1 VIFARTAFPLYN
13 REALAPINHSRF
25 SLALVLTAVGYCA
38 AGCAA
43 ALGPGYTIDK
53 QEINVRFVPAP
64 EPLIHVD
71 AIYNLRNDGNQPLSS
86 LELRLPGRRRFHFAD
101 PHAQWDATT
110 LALATA
116 PANPRNVLLTFP
128 QPWTVSQVHT
138 LHLSVA
144 YQPAEIGETS
154 LNFTPDAFFLP
165 AQGWSPELL
174 PSRGIF
180 ATGGVPP
187 KTWFLTVRVPD
198 GFLVHVSGRA
208 SKTSRRGGEQTIR
221 AGQQGKDE
229 YPFIIAG
236 RFSATQFKAEEETVN
251 LWTRAPQDAAALRQ
265 PADAL
270 VRAIRAYDSMFGAR
284 DKESHQLWIVECP
297 VLAGCFTGT
306 TSNYSKLISEENE
319 KTSAEMASS
328 DSLMVDLSGGTP
340 EIATG
345 AAPSLA
351 SSWLGYGQN
360 PGFFEQDPPL
370 SALPA
375 FAASGGRE
383 AVQGP
388 QVRAETIRRTLQVI
402 PLHGEPRKPEG
413 DAVLRAK
420 SLLFFYGLQDLYG
433 REAFNNALRHMLY
446 ARRGRGF
453 DLDDLISA
461 FEQETHQNVAQF
473 VRRWM
478 KHPGVPD
485 EFRARYE
492 NSAEASITTSK
503 ETMQ

>member
-1 VIFARTAFPLYN
+1 
-13 REALAPINHSRF
+13 LAPINHSRF
-25 SLALVLTAVGYCA
+25 FLISLLAAVGYCA

-53 QEINVRFVPAP
+53 QEIRVQFVPAP
-64 EPLIHVD
+64 QPLIHVD
-71 AIYNLRNDGNQPLSS
+71 AEYRLRNDGNQPLAS

-101 PHAQWDATT
+101 PRAEWDAT
-110 LALATA
+110 ALTFETSPVNA
-116 PANPRNVLLTFP
+116 RNVLLTFP
-128 QPWTVSQVHT
+128 QPWAVSQVHT
-138 LHLSVA
+138 LHLSVV
-144 YQPAEIGETS
+144 YQPGGADEVS
-154 LNFTPDAFFLP
+154 LTFTPDAFFLP
-165 AQGWSPELL
+165 AEGWSPELL
-174 PSRGIF
+174 PARGMF

-187 KTWFLTVRVPD
+187 KTWRLVVRAPD
-198 GFLVHVSGRA
+198 GFLVHSSGRS
-208 SKTSRRGGEQTIR
+208 SKTSRKGGEQTMR
-221 AGQQGKDE
+221 AVQHGKDG
-229 YPFIIAG
+229 YPFVIAG
-236 RFSATQFKAEEETVN
+236 RFTATQLQAGEETVN

-265 PADAL
+265 SADAL

-284 DKESHQLWIVECP
+284 DADSHQLWIVECP
-297 VLAGCFTGT
+297 VVAGCFAGT
-306 TSNYSKLISEENE
+306 VSNYAKLISEENE

-340 EIATG
+340 EIAAA

-360 PGFFEQDPPL
+360 PGFFEQAPPL

-375 FAASGGRE
+375 FAAASGRE

-388 QVRAETIRRTLQVI
+388 QVRAETIRRTLRAI
-402 PLHGEPRKPEG
+402 PLHDEPRKPE
-413 DAVLRAK
+413 DAAVLRAK

-433 REAFNNALRHMLY
+433 LEAFNNALHHILY
-446 ARRGRGF
+446 ARRGGGF

-492 NSAEASITTSK
+492 KSAEAIAATSK
-503 ETMQ
+503 ETRQ